1 MRYLDVERKKNMLKR
16 PLLTE
21 KITKLQDANNQYA
34 FEVDRR
40 ANKIEI
46 KRAIEKRFDVHVLSV
61 RTMNMKGKMKTLG
74 RFTGRRSDWKKAVI
88 TVKPG
93 EELVVFENV

>member
-1 MRYLDVERKKNMLKR
+1 MERKKNMLKR

-61 RTMNMKGKMKTLG
+61 RTMNVKGKMKTLG
-74 RFTGRRSDWKKAVI
+74 RFTGRRPDWKKAVI

>member
-1 MRYLDVERKKNMLKR
+1 MEKKKIILKR

-21 KITKLQDANNQYA
+21 KISQLQDAQNQYA

-46 KRAIEKRFDVHVLSV
+46 KQAIEKRFNVHVLSI
-61 RTMNMKGKMKTLG
+61 RTMTMKGKVKTLG
-74 RFTGRRSDWKKAVI
+74 RFSGRRPDWKKAIV
-88 TVKPG
+88 TVKQG
-93 EELVVFENV
+93 EELVAFENV

>member
-1 MRYLDVERKKNMLKR
+1 MLKR

-61 RTMNMKGKMKTLG
+61 RTMNVKGKMKTLG
-74 RFTGRRSDWKKAVI
+74 RFTGRRPDWKKAVI

>member
-1 MRYLDVERKKNMLKR
+1 LEKKKNILKR

-21 KITKLQDANNQYA
+21 KISELQDARNQYA

-46 KRAIEKRFDVHVLSV
+46 KQAIEKRFDVHVLSV
-61 RTMNMKGKMKTLG
+61 RTMTMKGKVKTLG
-74 RFTGRRSDWKKAVI
+74 RFSGRRPNWKKAII
-88 TVKPG
+88 TVKAG
-93 EELVVFENV
+93 EELVAFENV

>member
-1 MRYLDVERKKNMLKR
+1 MERKKNMLKR

>member
-1 MRYLDVERKKNMLKR
+1 LEKKKHILKR

-21 KITKLQDANNQYA
+21 KISQLQDAQNQYA

-46 KRAIEKRFDVHVLSV
+46 KTAIEKRFDVHVLSV
-61 RTMNMKGKMKTLG
+61 RTMTMKGKVKTLG
-74 RFTGRRSDWKKAVI
+74 RFSGRRPNWKKAIV

-93 EELVVFENV
+93 EELVAFENV

>member
-1 MRYLDVERKKNMLKR
+1 MEKKKNILKR

-21 KITKLQDANNQYA
+21 KISQLQDARNQYA

-46 KRAIEKRFDVHVLSV
+46 AYAVKKLFDVTVREV
-61 RTMNMKGKMKTLG
+61 RTLNVKGKPKRLG
-74 RFTGRRSDWKKAVI
+74 AFAGRRPNWKKAIVTLKEGDYI
-88 TVKPG
+88 
-93 EELVVFENV
+93 EVFEEV

>member
-1 MRYLDVERKKNMLKR
+1 MEKKKNILKR

-21 KITKLQDANNQYA
+21 KISQLQDARNQYA

-46 KRAIEKRFDVHVLSV
+46 KQVIEKRFNVHVLSI
-61 RTMNMKGKMKTLG
+61 RTMTMKGKVKTLG
-74 RFTGRRSDWKKAVI
+74 RFSGRRSDWKKAIV
-88 TVKPG
+88 TVKAG
-93 EELVVFENV
+93 EELVAFENV

>member
-1 MRYLDVERKKNMLKR
+1 MERKKNILKR

-21 KITKLQDANNQYA
+21 KITKLQDAHNQYA

-46 KRAIEKRFDVHVLSV
+46 KRAIESQFGVHVLSV
-61 RTMNMKGKMKTLG
+61 RTINMRGKMKTLG
-74 RFTGRRSDWKKAVI
+74 RFTGKRSDWKKAIV

-93 EELVVFENV
+93 EELVVFENI

>member
-1 MRYLDVERKKNMLKR
+1 LEKKKNILKR

-21 KITKLQDANNQYA
+21 KISQLQDARNQYA

-61 RTMNMKGKMKTLG
+61 RTMTMKGKVKTLG
-74 RFTGRRSDWKKAVI
+74 RFSGRRPNWKKAVV
-88 TVKPG
+88 TVKAG
-93 EELVVFENV
+93 EELVAFENV

>member
-1 MRYLDVERKKNMLKR
+1 MEKKKIILKR

-21 KITKLQDANNQYA
+21 KISQLQDAQNQYA

-46 KRAIEKRFDVHVLSV
+46 KQAIEKRFNVHVLSI
-61 RTMNMKGKMKTLG
+61 RTMTMKGKVKTLG
-74 RFTGRRSDWKKAVI
+74 RFSGRRPDWKKAIV
-88 TVKPG
+88 TVKQG
-93 EELVVFENV
+93 EELIAFENV

>member
-1 MRYLDVERKKNMLKR
+1 MERKRNILKR

-21 KITKLQDANNQYA
+21 KITKLQDAHNQYA

-40 ANKIEI
+40 ANRIEI
-46 KRAIEKRFDVHVLSV
+46 KRTIEKQFGVHVLSV
-61 RTMNMKGKMKTLG
+61 RTMNMRGKIKTLG
-74 RFTGRRSDWKKAVI
+74 YFTGKRPDWKKAIVTI
-88 TVKPG
+88 KPG

>member
-1 MRYLDVERKKNMLKR
+1 MERKKNILKR

-21 KITKLQDANNQYA
+21 KITKLQDTHNQYA

-46 KRAIEKRFDVHVLSV
+46 KKAIESKFGVHILSV
-61 RTMNMKGKMKTLG
+61 RTINMRGKMKTLG
-74 RFTGRRSDWKKAVI
+74 RFTGKRSDWKKAIV

>member
-1 MRYLDVERKKNMLKR
+1 MEKKKNILKR

-21 KITKLQDANNQYA
+21 TISKLQDAQNQYA
-34 FEVDRR
+34 FEVDRG

-46 KRAIEKRFDVHVLSV
+46 KRAIEERFDVHVLSV
-61 RTMNMKGKMKTLG
+61 RTMMMKGKVKTLG
-74 RFTGRRSDWKKAVI
+74 RFTGKRPNWKKAII